1 LVVDAGNALFRV
13 TGPIVAKEDEE
24 RATFVLE
31 AMGAMGTRAMA
42 AGVRDLSA
50 GVPFLRALAKKSGV
64 AVLSAN
70 LMVGEALAFPAFTVV
85 KLKGLK
91 VGVIGATAAGP
102 VPGVEARAGP
112 VFEAVQREA
121 AALRKV
127 TDAIVVLAAVPYA
140 EALELSTKLGTQVDV
155 ILQSTEMR
163 GSVGQE
169 NAGNFL
175 VSGGQRGQLIGWLDV
190 APKGKGPWI
199 DLEAVARDRQQLE
212 FLDNQLGELK
222 KRQAAALDA
231 ASKKTFQ
238 PTVDTL
244 EKRRAEQA
252 ARVAAAV
259 APGARTLRLRWL
271 TLDDGVV
278 DDPELKKQA
287 LVIEPTYKGS
297 H

>member
-1 LVVDAGNALFRV
+1 MVVDAGNALFRV

-24 RATFVLE
+24 RAAFILK
-31 AMGAMGTRAMA
+31 AMGAVGTRAMA

-50 GVPFLRALAKKSGV
+50 GVAFLKSRAAQAKV

-70 LMVGEALAFPAFTVV
+70 LMVGEALAFPASTVIAH
-85 KLKGLK
+85 KGLK
-91 VGVIGATAAGP
+91 VGLIGATAFGP

-112 VFEAVQREA
+112 VLEAVRREA
-121 AALRKV
+121 LALRKA
-127 TDAIVVLAAVPYA
+127 TDVVVVLAALPYA
-140 EALELSTKLGTQVDV
+140 EAQELSTQLGTQVDV
-155 ILQSTEMR
+155 VLQSTDMR

-175 VSGGQRGQLIGWLDV
+175 VSGGQRGQLLGFLEL

-199 DLEAVARDRQQLE
+199 DLEAVGRDRQQLA
-212 FLDNQLGELK
+212 FLDTQLAELK
-222 KRQAAALDA
+222 RRQAQALDA
-231 ASKKTFQ
+231 ASKQTFQ
-238 PTVDTL
+238 PTLETL
-244 EKRRAEQA
+244 GKRRAEQA
-252 ARVAAAV
+252 ARVAASV
-259 APGARTLRLRWL
+259 APGARTLKLRWL
-271 TLDDGVV
+271 TLDDGVA